1 MSLEWRD
8 ERIAHSVTLCLG
20 MQLLQCVQRAETGGS
35 NYFVNASH
43 AALYL
48 REIDPQSYYLL
59 TTVPVHFHRKQKEFQ
74 SIHVG
79 PIIETDADGIK
90 QVRHS
95 YFTLAPFRLPFW
107 LTMAYYR
114 AYRQYAAILYDAQSQ
129 YRVRLDRGDL
139 VLYDNYRMLHA
150 REAFTGPRHLRGV
163 YFRSNDVWK
172 KLGKFSDKDK

>member
-1 MSLEWRD
+1 
-8 ERIAHSVTLCLG
+8 

-59 TTVPVHFHRKQKEFQ
+59 STVPVHFHRKQKEFQ

-107 LTMAYYR
+107 LTMAYYHEYGWNEVISCFTTTTKCCMR
-114 AYRQYAAILYDAQSQ
+114 EKRS
-129 YRVRLDRGDL
+129 LDRGIY
-139 VLYDNYRMLHA
+139 V
-150 REAFTGPRHLRGV
+150 AFTFDQVTFGKSWANSALRTNNSWL
-163 YFRSNDVWK
+163 FRPHAAPSIV
-172 KLGKFSDKDK
+172 

>member
-1 MSLEWRD
+1 
-8 ERIAHSVTLCLG
+8 

-48 REIDPQSYYLL
+48 REVDPQSFYLL
-59 TTVPVHFHRKQKEFQ
+59 STIAVHFHRKQKAFQ
-74 SIHVG
+74 SVHVG

-107 LTMAYYR
+107 LTTAYYK
-114 AYRQYAAILYDAQSQ
+114 AYRQYASILYDTQSQ
-129 YRVRLDRGDL
+129 YRVQLERGDL
-139 VLYDNYRMLHA
+139 VLYDNYKMLHA

-172 KLGKFSDKDK
+172 KLGKFTNKDN